1 MDTKQKELLWNRG
14 LLLGLFLSIFP
25 ILDLM
30 YGAEMTLSK
39 YHFLFSFLWFLIYS
53 ISIIYIAKEFKV
65 FVPIF
70 DFKSTFRILFIVS
83 LLAFTLLTVTKI
95 TVWNV
100 FYPDKYV
107 ELNEAR
113 DIKLIAFFIK
123 FSESTLNTAYEEGEL
138 TDDEYDDN
146 LTKIN
151 VAFGEMKDAFL
162 VKWND
167 IKENGLS
174 KTLFIGDLVLNLFF
188 IAIYNAIIAVIMKRK
203 NKIVSV

>member
-113 DIKLIAFFIK
+113 DNKLIVFFIK
-123 FSESTLNTAYEEGEL
+123 FSKSTLNTAYQEGEL
-138 TDDEYDDN
+138 TDDEFEDN
-146 LTKIN
+146 LTQIDD
-151 VAFGEMKDAFL
+151 AFGEMNDAL
-162 VKWND
+162 SVKWND
-167 IKENGLS
+167 IKEKGLS
-174 KTLFIGDLVLNLFF
+174 KTLFIGDLVFNLFF

>member
-138 TDDEYDDN
+138 TDDEYDYN

-174 KTLFIGDLVLNLFF
+174 KTLFIGDLVSNLFL

>member
-174 KTLFIGDLVLNLFF
+174 KTLFIGYLVSNLFL

>member
-39 YHFLFSFLWFLIYS
+39 YYFLFYVLWFLIYS

-113 DIKLIAFFIK
+113 DNKLITFF
-123 FSESTLNTAYEEGEL
+123 Y
-138 TDDEYDDN
+138 
-146 LTKIN
+146 
-151 VAFGEMKDAFL
+151 
-162 VKWND
+162 
-167 IKENGLS
+167 
-174 KTLFIGDLVLNLFF
+174 
-188 IAIYNAIIAVIMKRK
+188 
-203 NKIVSV
+203 

>member
-39 YHFLFSFLWFLIYS
+39 YYFLFSFLRLLIYS

-113 DIKLIAFFIK
+113 DINLTDFLKE

-138 TDDEYDDN
+138 TDDKYDDK
-146 LTKIN
+146 LTQIN
-151 VAFGEMKDAFL
+151 VAFGKMKDAFL

-174 KTLFIGDLVLNLFF
+174 KTLFIGDLVSNLFL

>member
-30 YGAEMTLSK
+30 YGAEMTSSK
-39 YHFLFSFLWFLIYS
+39 YYFLFYVLWFLIYS

-113 DIKLIAFFIK
+113 DNKLIEFFIE
-123 FSESTLNTAYEEGEL
+123 FSKSTLNTAYEEGEL
-138 TDDEYDDN
+138 TDDEFEDN
-146 LTKIN
+146 LTQIDD
-151 VAFGEMKDAFL
+151 AFGEMNDAL
-162 VKWND
+162 SVKWND

-174 KTLFIGDLVLNLFF
+174 KTLFIGDLVFNLFF

>member
-174 KTLFIGDLVLNLFF
+174 KTLFIGDLVSNLFL

>member
-39 YHFLFSFLWFLIYS
+39 YYFLFYVLWFLIYS

-113 DIKLIAFFIK
+113 DNKLIEFFIE
-123 FSESTLNTAYEEGEL
+123 FSKSTLNTAYEEGEL

-146 LTKIN
+146 LTQIN

-174 KTLFIGDLVLNLFF
+174 KTLFIGDLVSNLFL

>member
-30 YGAEMTLSK
+30 YGAEITLSK

-113 DIKLIAFFIK
+113 DINLTDFLKE

-138 TDDEYDDN
+138 TDDEFDDN
-146 LTKIN
+146 LTQIDD
-151 VAFGEMKDAFL
+151 AFGEMNDAL
-162 VKWND
+162 SVKWND

-174 KTLFIGDLVLNLFF
+174 KTLFIGDLVSNLFL

>member
-123 FSESTLNTAYEEGEL
+123 FSESTLNTAYEDGEL

-174 KTLFIGDLVLNLFF
+174 KTLFIGDLVSNLFL

>member
-53 ISIIYIAKEFKV
+53 ISIIYIAMEFKV
-65 FVPIF
+65 FVPLF

-138 TDDEYDDN
+138 TDDEYDDR
-146 LTKIN
+146 LKQIN
-151 VAFGEMKDAFL
+151 DAVGKLKGAYL

-174 KTLFIGDLVLNLFF
+174 KTLFISNLVLNLFF
-188 IAIYNAIIAVIMKRK
+188 ILQP
-203 NKIVSV
+203 VSD